1 MGRKVA
7 IVGAG
12 EVGSNLVKAL
22 NKEDYEII
30 VIDLNVHK
38 CKRIS
43 EKYDVSVIEG
53 NGASQRVLQQIDM
66 ETVDYFFAL
75 TRIDEINLVASR
87 MAKKMG
93 ANKIISRLRNTE
105 YNHKDA
111 VITPEQF
118 GIDFVAYPEKA
129 AQREIE
135 LLINESST
143 TEIEEFKD
151 GKLTLAGITLLPTS
165 PLIGRTLDKVVEAN
179 PYIPHKVVVISRNGD
194 SFIPHKDVKY
204 QNQDTVFFLCKS
216 DYAKKVQQMAGKP
229 AIDIKSIM
237 ILGAGKIGRLL
248 AKSLQNDYSIRLV
261 EKNVGKAWNIK
272 EKLKDILVLTEDGTN
287 IEFLESENV
296 GELDCFI
303 AATEDE
309 QTNIVSGLLARHL
322 GVKQVIVHIS
332 TTDYLQA
339 VRHIGFDA
347 VLSKNIAAVNEV
359 VRFMK
364 SDMVKSI
371 SRFEDL
377 DTDCMEIRVK
387 DDSKY
392 IKKRY
397 TLDEIPQN
405 IALGAIIRGDKV
417 EIPNHHSHIYPN
429 DELLLFTKP
438 HNLIIAERLFR

>member
-1 MGRKVA
+1 MGKKVA

-12 EVGSNLVKAL
+12 EVGINLVKAL

-30 VIDLNVHK
+30 VIDVNTHK
-38 CKRIS
+38 CKRIN
-43 EKYDVSVIEG
+43 EKFDVSVIEG
-53 NGASQRVLQQIDM
+53 DGASQRVLQQIDM
-66 ETVDYFFAL
+66 ESIDFFFAL
-75 TRIDEINLVASR
+75 TRIDEVNLVASR

-135 LLINESST
+135 LLIRESST

-151 GKLTLAGITLLPTS
+151 GKITLAGITLSSTS
-165 PLIGRTLDKVVEAN
+165 PLLGRTLEKVVEAN
-179 PYIPHKVVVISRNGD
+179 PYIPHKVVVILRND
-194 SFIPHKDVKY
+194 NSFIPYKDVKY
-204 QNQDTVFFLCKS
+204 QINDTIFFLCKS
-216 DYAKKVQQMAGKP
+216 ENVKKVQQMAGKP
-229 AIDIKSIM
+229 AIDVNSIM

-248 AKSLQNDYSIRLV
+248 AKSLQNDYNIRLV
-261 EKNVGKAWNIK
+261 EKNVGKAWSIK

-296 GELDCFI
+296 GDLDCFI

-339 VRHIGFDA
+339 IRHIGFDA

-359 VRFMK
+359 VKFMK
-364 SDMVKSI
+364 SDMIKFI

-387 DDSKY
+387 EDSKY

-397 TLDEIPQN
+397 TIEKIPPN
-405 IALGAIIRGDKV
+405 IVLGAILRNDKI
-417 EIPNHHSHIYPN
+417 EIPNHNSQIYPD

-438 HNLIIAERLFR
+438 DFLITAERLFR